1 MRSGSMQIL
10 RVLDTDLFQYFE
22 SEIKRAMERETT
34 SDTVAM
40 VPPSVIVSRGKEVC
54 TTLAAIMLITIFKQL
69 L

>member
-10 RVLDTDLFQYFE
+10 RVLDANLFQYFE

-54 TTLAAIMLITIFKQL
+54 TLAAIMLITIFKQL